1 MMKKSLRLLN
11 NLSPRQFLAEYW
23 QKKPLLIRQAIPNFK
38 GLLTPNEL
46 AGLACEENAQS
57 RIVKLE
63 TNQWLVE
70 HGPFNEAAFSSLPKT
85 NWSLLVQS
93 VNHHIPE
100 ANDLLSQF
108 NFIPH
113 VRLDDLMV
121 SYAPTGGSV
130 GAHVDAYDVFLLQ
143 GSGKRRWKINTQPD
157 LTIKDNAPLAILK
170 HFEAEQEWVLESGDM
185 LYLPP
190 NVAHHGIAEDD
201 ACMTY
206 SIGFRSPK
214 AEELTHAFLEYLQ
227 DTIKVTGLYEDPDL
241 TPQKHP
247 AEISESMVKKVETIL
262 SKTSWDTNAVADFLG
277 RYMSEPKPDVIFETQ
292 APITVDG
299 LSNLLLASVL
309 QLNLQSR
316 MLFIKDHFYIN
327 GEPLNV
333 APNIV
338 NCMRKLADTR
348 QLDASALN
356 LQLRQQIAATLQDA
370 YSAGYLQFIHDD
382 L

>member
-1 MMKKSLRLLN
+1 MMEKSLRLLN

-46 AGLACEENAQS
+46 AGLACEEDAQS

-63 TNQWLVE
+63 TNQWLVK
-70 HGPFNEAAFSSLPKT
+70 HGPFSEAAFSSLPKT

-157 LTIKDNAPLAILK
+157 LTLIDNAPLAILK

-247 AEISESMVKKVETIL
+247 AEISESIVKKVETRL

-348 QLDASALN
+348 KLDASALN

-370 YSAGYLQFIHDD
+370 YSAGYVQFIHDD

>member
-1 MMKKSLRLLN
+1 MMEKSLPLLN

-46 AGLACEENAQS
+46 AGLACEEDAQS

-63 TNQWLVE
+63 TNQWLLE

-157 LTIKDNAPLAILK
+157 LTLIDNAPLAILK
-170 HFEAEQEWVLESGDM
+170 HFEAEQEWVLEPGDM

-227 DTIKVTGLYEDPDL
+227 DTIKVTGIYEDPDL
-241 TPQKHP
+241 MPQIHP

-262 SKTSWDTNAVADFLG
+262 SETSWDTNAVADFLG
-277 RYMSEPKPDVIFETQ
+277 RYMSEPKPDIIFETQ
-292 APITVDG
+292 TPITVDG

-348 QLDASALN
+348 KLDVSALN

-370 YSAGYLQFIHDD
+370 YSAGYVQFIHDD